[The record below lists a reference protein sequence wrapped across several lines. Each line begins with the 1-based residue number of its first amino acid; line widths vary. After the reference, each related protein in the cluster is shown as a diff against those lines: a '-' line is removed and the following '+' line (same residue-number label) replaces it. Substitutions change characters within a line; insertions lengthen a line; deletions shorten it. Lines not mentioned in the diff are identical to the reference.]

1 MRALV
6 KYAEGPGNTEIR
18 DVPIP
23 EPASGEALVRV
34 CAAAVCAS
42 DLHIVHDRFPHRP
55 PLVLGHEF
63 AGAVQRLGP
72 GAEGVVVG
80 DRVVSEN
87 NPGACGTCRVCRT
100 GYPNLCPDKKAIG
113 FRSDGCFAEYVK
125 VPAALLHRVPERVSF
140 EAASLSEPLAVAVH
154 AVEDRAGVEPGD
166 TVVVIGPGVVGL
178 LAAQVARAEGA
189 GRVLVAGTNR
199 DEELRLACA
208 RRLGLET
215 FNVETGDLAE
225 AVLEATAGL
234 GADLVVEAAG
244 AAPAVALGAR
254 LLRRA
259 GRLVAV
265 GLTGRPEV
273 SVAWDSFVA
282 RGVTVYFSFSSR
294 RRNWDKAMEYLGT
307 GKVDTACLV
316 TARFPLA
323 QWQKAFA
330 QMERLES
337 LRTILDPGDET

>member
-1 MRALV
+1 V
-6 KYAEGPGNTEIR
+6 KYAKGPGNTEVR

-23 EPASGEALVRV
+23 APASGEALVRV
-34 CAAAVCAS
+34 RAAAVCAS
-42 DLHIVHDRFPHRP
+42 DVHIVHDRFPHCP

-63 AGAVQRLGP
+63 AGVVVQLGSE
-72 GAEGVVVG
+72 AEGVTVG

-87 NPGACGTCRVCRT
+87 NPEACGTCRVCQK
-100 GYPNLCPDKKAIG
+100 GYPNLCSKKKAIG

-125 VPAALLHRVPERVSF
+125 VPAALLHRVPDGVSF
-140 EAASLSEPLAVAVH
+140 EAAALSEPLAVAVH
-154 AVEDRAGVEPGD
+154 AVEDRACVESGD
-166 TVVVIGPGVVGL
+166 TVVVLGPGAVGL

-189 GRVLVAGTNR
+189 VRVLVAGTNL

-208 RRLGLET
+208 RRLGFET

-225 AVLEATAGL
+225 LVMQATAGL
-234 GADLVVEAAG
+234 GADLVVEASG
-244 AAPAVALGAR
+244 APSAVALGAR

-265 GLTGRPEV
+265 GLTGRPDIP
-273 SVAWDSFVA
+273 VAWDSLVA
-282 RGVTVYFSFSSR
+282 CGVTVHFSFSSR
-294 RRNWDKAMEYLGT
+294 PRNWKKAMEYLGT
-307 GKVDTACLV
+307 GKVDTGALV

-323 QWQKAFA
+323 QWEKAFA

-337 LRTILDPGDET
+337 LRNIFEPEAGR